1 MAAPEYDFFATGPRP
16 TPQAGAT
23 TDRFGMTTA
32 AAAPAAP
39 APAAPAQQQFA
50 PPPVAPAVNQFGLP
64 VDEVHPTGPLAAPG
78 YGAVPVHGGL
88 AAGYDDAPAV
98 WDPAASMAARA
109 HSRAAAAPVDVRPGN
124 VLAAGVISIITGS
137 IVALMAGVALL
148 GYFGAKAQ
156 IDEAVA
162 AAGPQV
168 QGLDDMASALLAGV
182 LIGALVLA
190 AMGALYLVVGI
201 ATVQGRRWGAWTL
214 VVLSALS
221 LVASLWQIVGGASSG
236 ATTSYGFGTW
246 IGIGVTLTVL
256 LLLTIGEGGR
266 WLRRS

>member
-32 AAAPAAP
+32 PA

-50 PPPVAPAVNQFGLP
+50 PPPAAPAVNQFGLP

-98 WDPAASMAARA
+98 WDPTASMAARA

-182 LIGALVLA
+182 LIGALVLTA
-190 AMGALYLVVGI
+190 IGALYLVVGI

-221 LVASLWQIVGGASSG
+221 LVASLWQVVGGASAG

-246 IGIGVTLTVL
+246 IGIGVTLAVL
-256 LLLTIGEGGR
+256 LLLTVGEGGR